1 MRKKSTPVIKMKA
14 QKKISRYDMVGDA
27 VGKKV
32 MEIKK
37 SSRDQA
43 SQQNKPL
50 SILFGHFA

>member
-14 QKKISRYDMVGDA
+14 QKKISKYDLVGDA

-37 SSRDQA
+37 GSKVQSG
-43 SQQNKPL
+43 QQNKSMSL
-50 SILFGHFA
+50 LFGQFA